1 MNPSLKPKIIMFLSM
16 IFFMAFYMLVFGSE
30 NMVLGLM
37 MVMVAFMSLG
47 NDLSFKPKTSFI
59 KILSLLLIL
68 GIAAYLNGPLTIWG
82 CILTFIVVF
91 ATTFT
96 SYNLFGTDVYMP
108 YLMCY
113 FMMVGIP
120 VDIGQL
126 PMRLL
131 SLAFGAIFIV
141 VLNIIVNKEKDYKL
155 TRNTLSNLIDELKKA
170 IDLKLEGEE
179 VSPDSFKIANGLYST
194 IYSKF
199 EYKYFPTKTHQ
210 AVLNLVKSFQYIGYL
225 ISTKNLTEN
234 ELRHIKDVLFKIR
247 SIDREDIF
255 KSVELKTEG
264 MALILLNLEIIASEV
279 NNDLA
284 DDYNI
289 PDKHTVKTL
298 LKPIIKR
305 YFTFKSPKF
314 IFAFKMAFILFVW
327 QLLTLMFNL
336 PFTKWLYFV
345 TIPLMMPYINDL
357 AYTAKV
363 RIKGTFLGVFIFA
376 AIIFFMQYIPMSQ
389 AAVMMMVMLV
399 CICVMILKVED
410 KFILAVS
417 TTIMSVMAALIYIS
431 PAEAIELKILWVT
444 VGVCVVSLFNFKFM
458 PYSVERETENNLR
471 ACCRLN
477 TKSFDLIKEKCRG
490 GKSDKKTTL
499 LVITNI
505 VRENIEV
512 TDENRELYGLQIRIT
527 DICNFILNYLDVNVA
542 SEDLKNN
549 LVDIIDNDGDVDEN
563 LNVKEKI
570 IALTLNYA
578 NELYNH
584 EKAIIG
590 LNE

>member
-1 MNPSLKPKIIMFLSM
+1 
-16 IFFMAFYMLVFGSE
+16 
-30 NMVLGLM
+30 
-37 MVMVAFMSLG
+37 
-47 NDLSFKPKTSFI
+47 
-59 KILSLLLIL
+59 
-68 GIAAYLNGPLTIWG
+68 
-82 CILTFIVVF
+82 
-91 ATTFT
+91 
-96 SYNLFGTDVYMP
+96 
-108 YLMCY
+108 
-113 FMMVGIP
+113 
-120 VDIGQL
+120 
-126 PMRLL
+126 
-131 SLAFGAIFIV
+131 
-141 VLNIIVNKEKDYKL
+141 
-155 TRNTLSNLIDELKKA
+155 
-170 IDLKLEGEE
+170 
-179 VSPDSFKIANGLYST
+179 
-194 IYSKF
+194 
-199 EYKYFPTKTHQ
+199 
-210 AVLNLVKSFQYIGYL
+210 
-225 ISTKNLTEN
+225 
-234 ELRHIKDVLFKIR
+234 
-247 SIDREDIF
+247 
-255 KSVELKTEG
+255 
-264 MALILLNLEIIASEV
+264 
-279 NNDLA
+279 
-284 DDYNI
+284 
-289 PDKHTVKTL
+289 
-298 LKPIIKR
+298 
-305 YFTFKSPKF
+305 
-314 IFAFKMAFILFVW
+314 
-327 QLLTLMFNL
+327 MFNL

-410 KFILAVS
+410 KFILAVF